1 MSLVV
6 QYLNLYAMKRSEV
19 TYKYNWTG
27 GYDRDGQM
35 YEFMHYNT
43 DTPEEMDTWL
53 SLIENLGRRIAL

>member
-1 MSLVV
+1 
-6 QYLNLYAMKRSEV
+6 MKRSEV